1 MRWDTYSK
9 LEVLFGRECYIIK
22 TQNNKGIFFMKIF
35 SLLLFLSL
43 SLMAQNSEWFVGI
56 EGGATA
62 AKLTEES
69 LDRDY
74 QLGAQYGLRAGVRE
88 NNSRI
93 YIGYNTSQK
102 VSDDISSSHN
112 LYLALE
118 GISDEFTVIAEST
131 AKFFM
136 GVHLGSAFSD
146 INGSNVTSVMGG
158 VQIGLDFMLPG
169 NFEIETAY
177 RHYWTYRKEETNFIA
192 GSVYGG
198 LNYKFHSF

>member
-1 MRWDTYSK
+1 
-9 LEVLFGRECYIIK
+9 
-22 TQNNKGIFFMKIF
+22 MKIF

-43 SLMAQNSEWFVGI
+43 SLMAENSEWFVGV

-62 AKLTEES
+62 SKLTASS
-69 LDRDY
+69 LERNY
-74 QLGAQYGLRAGVRE
+74 ELGSQYGLRAGLRE

-102 VSDDISSSHN
+102 MGDDISSSN
-112 LYLALE
+112 NVYLALE

-136 GVHLGSAFSD
+136 GVHLGGAFSD
-146 INGSNVTSVMGG
+146 INSSNVSSVMGG
-158 VQIGLDFMLPG
+158 AQIGLDFMLPG

-177 RHYWTYRKEETNFIA
+177 RHYWTYSEDETNFTA
-192 GSVYGG
+192 GSAYIG
-198 LNYKFHSF
+198 LNYKFYSF